1 MAENSSAEKKHAPTE
16 RRLHQAAERGDI
28 HRSYEFQKAAVIVI
42 TVVAAIYVAAGLC
55 AKFMIFFAR
64 CLNNAGTE
72 NLDIAHLL
80 AVETFKLFFP
90 LLLLIAM
97 VSFMASIVS
106 GGWIFVVN
114 LLVPDFSKIT
124 SFSGINQIFSKTGI
138 LENGKSILKFILISA
153 VGGGVVFLK
162 RGDFV
167 SMITV
172 LTPQPWLVFMI
183 VVDVVK
189 YICIAIVILAICD
202 FGLKIFEHRQ
212 KLKMSD
218 EDIRQEMKEAV
229 GNPQVKSRQRALAY
243 KMARA
248 RQMRRIPE
256 ASVVVTNP
264 THYACAIRYH
274 RKADRAPVLLAKGA
288 DLMAAEIVSR
298 ARGYGIPVV
307 EFPPLARAVFRHVEP
322 DEYIPIALYRACA
335 EVLAYVWKL
344 QKWRSYGGNKPQ
356 PPKAP
361 QEEIDLK
368 GNKNI

>member
-28 HRSYEFQKAAVIVI
+28 HRSYEFQKAAVIVM
-42 TVVAAIYVAAGLC
+42 TVVATIYVATELC
-55 AKFMIFFAR
+55 EHFMVLFADSLR
-64 CLNNAGTE
+64 GAGTE
-72 NLDIAHLL
+72 NLNIARFLTNE
-80 AVETFKLFFP
+80 VFKLFYP
-90 LLLLIAM
+90 LLVLIAV
-97 VSFMASIVS
+97 VSFIASVVS
-106 GGWIFVVN
+106 GGWIFVVK

-124 SFSGINQIFSKTGI
+124 SFSGIVQIFSKTGL
-138 LENGKSILKFILISA
+138 LENGKSILKFILIAS

-162 RGDFV
+162 RDIFV
-167 SMITV
+167 SLMATSM
-172 LTPQPWLVFMI
+172 PQAWLVFK
-183 VVDVVK
+183 VVISVIE
-189 YICIAIVILAICD
+189 YICIAIVILAAAD

-218 EDIRQEMKEAV
+218 DDIRQEMKESV
-229 GNPQVKSRQRALAY
+229 GNPHVKSRQRALAY

-288 DLMAAEIVSR
+288 DLMATEIVAR
-298 ARGYGIPVV
+298 ARGHGIPVV

-361 QEEIDLK
+361 PGEIDIK
-368 GNKNI
+368 